1 MDNMRITFDN
11 EDLLE
16 GIQTVIGVTGG
27 RNTLPILSN
36 LLINAS
42 ENEIKMSATD
52 LEASIQTIVAGTI
65 YVSGKITLPAKK
77 LFEIVRSLP
86 DDDVVMEL
94 SANDRVTI
102 SCGNSHYKLAGLP
115 SDEFPEMP
123 KVSQDYL
130 SVDSGFICGAIENT
144 EFSASTDEVRYFL
157 NGLYFNL
164 TTEGTEVV
172 ATDGR
177 RLAKV
182 SNKEVKIDKE
192 DPIQVIVPLKAVK
205 EIVKVFSPT
214 VIDLQVD
221 VSEGQIIFSDGE
233 VTLASRLVEGD
244 YPLYKN
250 ILPTDNDI
258 EVVYK
263 KSDIQ
268 SALRRVSVMANPRTY
283 SMTMDV
289 KSEGTTTVMTKSP
302 EVGEATDTV
311 ECETNGEVRIA
322 FDSRFMVEAV
332 NSIDAERVKFSL
344 KDSLTAIVVTADDT
358 DEHLCLVMPMR
369 LDE

>member
-1 MDNMRITFDN
+1 MKITFDN

-36 LLINAS
+36 LLISAS
-42 ENEIKMSATD
+42 DNGIKMSATD
-52 LEASIQTIVAGTI
+52 LEVSIQTAVAGT
-65 YVSGKITLPAKK
+65 VLKTGEITLPAKK

-86 DDDVVMEL
+86 DDDVLMDL

-115 SDEFPEMP
+115 SDEFPDVP
-123 KVSQDYL
+123 KVSDDYL
-130 SVDSGFICGAIENT
+130 SVDSHFICEAIENT

-164 TTEGTEVV
+164 TREGTEVV

-177 RLAKV
+177 RMALV

-205 EIVKVFSPT
+205 EIAKVFSPT
-214 VIDLQVD
+214 NIDLRVD

-233 VTLASRLVEGD
+233 VTLSSRLVEGD
-244 YPLYKN
+244 YPLYQN
-250 ILPTDNDI
+250 ILPKENDI

-289 KSEGTTTVMTKSP
+289 KLEGTTTVTTKSP

-311 ECETNGEVRIA
+311 ECETNGEVKIA
-322 FDSRFMVEAV
+322 FDSRFMIEAV
-332 NSIDAERVKFSL
+332 NSIDAERVKFSM
-344 KDSLTAIVVTADDT
+344 KDSLTAITITAGHT
-358 DEHLCLVMPMR
+358 DSHLCLVMPMR
-369 LDE
+369 LED